1 MKKII
6 DFYINSSIHV
16 ALAVVSL
23 SLVTILVYEVEIRE
37 NLLLFIFF
45 GTVTGYNFVKYADV
59 TGLHHRSLAKRLK
72 FIQVLTLICF
82 TALAVTIFF
91 LSFETIVWSIIFGA
105 FTLLYAL
112 PVFSKRRNLRSIS
125 GLKIFII
132 AFVWA
137 GVSVVLP
144 VTGAKNVIFEDLVLE
159 FLQRFLLV
167 LVWILPFEIR
177 DLKYDLE
184 QLGTIPQRIGVTPTK
199 VFGFIL
205 LSLVI
210 LLEFLKGNFLSTSTF
225 ALVATC
231 IITGLFVVLSRE
243 KQSRYF
249 TAFWIEAI
257 PIYWLVILVMLRSF

>member
-1 MKKII
+1 VKKIV

-23 SLVTILVYEVEIRE
+23 SLITMLEFEVDVRKD
-37 NLLLFIFF
+37 LLLIIFF
-45 GTVTGYNFVKYADV
+45 GTVTGYNFVKYAEV
-59 TGLHHRSLAKRLK
+59 TGLHHRSLTKRLK

-82 TALAVTIFF
+82 AGLIVTLFF
-91 LSFETIVWSIIFGA
+91 LSFKIIVWSAIFGA

-137 GVSVVLP
+137 GVTVILP
-144 VTGAKNVIFEDLVLE
+144 VTGVRNVILEDLVLE

-184 QLGTIPQRIGVTPTK
+184 QLGTIPQRVGVTPTK
-199 VFGFIL
+199 VFGLIL
-205 LSLVI
+205 LALVTI
-210 LLEFLKGNFLSTSTF
+210 LEVLRSNFTSTSTF
-225 ALVATC
+225 ALVAIC
-231 IITGLFVVLSRE
+231 FITGSFVLFSRE

-249 TAFWIEAI
+249 TAFWVEGI
-257 PIYWLVILVMLRSF
+257 PLYWLIILVTLRSL